1 MVGAANVSNSCSAS
15 KLRRK
20 LESEDSNYDS
30 DHDRS
35 PFLQQPSMTSPE
47 PILAGVLQGSGQ
59 RQQKQLIPASVKA
72 YPVQPVSHGDVSR
85 QVKAKPK
92 KNKEWIKKYI
102 FRQNWNCKRLS
113 DLWDI
118 GGRVFWVR
126 HFENSIRQR
135 QCWGRHGS
143 SHGRGL
149 QKQGKQSPKSSLL
162 KIMALLGQHGKE
174 WVICPFPLSCP
185 WLLKKSW
192 KSIDFLYYQCILFS
206 HVGGIRRPIRL
217 HRGSA
222 PEGPKKAWQ
231 VCRSEP
237 ASGRIDTLTE
247 IKLALARCTADSDC
261 NAQW

>member
-92 KNKEWIKKYI
+92 INKECIKI
-102 FRQNWNCKRLS
+102 HL
-113 DLWDI
+113 
-118 GGRVFWVR
+118 
-126 HFENSIRQR
+126 
-135 QCWGRHGS
+135 
-143 SHGRGL
+143 
-149 QKQGKQSPKSSLL
+149 
-162 KIMALLGQHGKE
+162 
-174 WVICPFPLSCP
+174 
-185 WLLKKSW
+185 
-192 KSIDFLYYQCILFS
+192 
-206 HVGGIRRPIRL
+206 
-217 HRGSA
+217 
-222 PEGPKKAWQ
+222 
-231 VCRSEP
+231 
-237 ASGRIDTLTE
+237 
-247 IKLALARCTADSDC
+247 
-261 NAQW
+261 

>member
-92 KNKEWIKKYI
+92 KIQSE
-102 FRQNWNCKRLS
+102 
-113 DLWDI
+113 
-118 GGRVFWVR
+118 
-126 HFENSIRQR
+126 FEKND
-135 QCWGRHGS
+135 
-143 SHGRGL
+143 
-149 QKQGKQSPKSSLL
+149 
-162 KIMALLGQHGKE
+162 
-174 WVICPFPLSCP
+174 
-185 WLLKKSW
+185 
-192 KSIDFLYYQCILFS
+192 SIDKTVNGFQTSETLAAEFSESCFTWVSFFS
-206 HVGGIRRPIRL
+206 HT
-217 HRGSA
+217 A
-222 PEGPKKAWQ
+222 KK
-231 VCRSEP
+231 
-237 ASGRIDTLTE
+237 
-247 IKLALARCTADSDC
+247 
-261 NAQW
+261 